1 MKKLIAGLLIGM
13 MVAVAGHAATGYEVV
28 ANNSDAVKQ
37 YNQKLP
43 IAKQF
48 VADVLTENQ
57 RSETVLMKY
66 REQGLSPD
74 VPAQGKKFMGL
85 REKGYKL
92 FGDTVFIEPFGRCG
106 AFGASAGDY
115 WQSRL
120 SNSLDQPAF
129 KKMMT
134 QSLKDCRSQIA
145 NPPERT
151 VTIKAPGG
159 FDKPPFKGCLAM
171 LDLTTTNPAQDTQW
185 TCPERAVKKAV
196 Q

>member
-1 MKKLIAGLLIGM
+1 MSNKMMLIAGV
-13 MVAVAGHAATGYEVV
+13 MVAISCNAFAGYQVIGNNGDVV
-28 ANNSDAVKQ
+28 AQYKQ
-37 YNQKLP
+37 KQP
-43 IAKQF
+43 MAKQF
-48 VADVLTENQ
+48 VADVLAENK
-57 RSETVLMKY
+57 RSEAVLMKY

-74 VPAQGKKFMGL
+74 VPAQGKTFMGL

-159 FDKPPFKGCLAM
+159 FDKPPFKGCLAI
-171 LDLTTTNPAQDTQW
+171 LDLTTPNTAQDAQW